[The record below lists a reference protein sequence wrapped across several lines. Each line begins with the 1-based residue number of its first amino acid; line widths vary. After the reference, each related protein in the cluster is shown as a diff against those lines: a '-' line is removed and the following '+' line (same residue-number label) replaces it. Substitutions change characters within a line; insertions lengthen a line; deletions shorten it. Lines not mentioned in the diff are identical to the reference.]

1 MKKVLILTAGYGEGH
16 NAAARGLRTGFEQ
29 VGGATAEVMD
39 VFPDAYGEFY
49 DRTRRDYL
57 RLIDRAPRV
66 WAAFYSILDS
76 TPLVHAMVGGLGKVE
91 AALMKTLKEHQPAAV
106 VTTYPIYNYL
116 LNRIRSRTG
125 RQPFQ
130 QFTVVT
136 DSITVNSVW
145 FRCDT
150 DLFFVPNEDT
160 AREMKRAGVPEAKL
174 AVLGF
179 PVPSRFALQR
189 PERPA
194 PGQGKPGRVLYMI
207 NAAKNRAPAIVEH
220 LLQVPGIELTVTVG
234 KDQALHAAIQSVA
247 ERTGRNIEIHG
258 WTPQMPD
265 LLMTH
270 HVLIGKAG
278 GAAVQESIAART
290 PMIITQVVPGQEEG
304 NARLLIENNCGR
316 LAETPDAIAATVE
329 EAFAGNAERWSE
341 WEASISRISRPDA
354 AMRIAE
360 AVLQKL

>member
-66 WAAFYSILDS
+66 WAAFYSILDG
-76 TPLVHAMVGGLGKVE
+76 TPLVHALVGSLGKVE
-91 AALMKTLKEHQPAAV
+91 AALARTIQEHQPAAV
-106 VTTYPIYNYL
+106 VSTYPIYNYL

-125 RQPFQ
+125 QAFQ

-145 FRCDT
+145 FRCAT

-160 AREMKRAGVPEAKL
+160 SRAMQRAGVPASKL

-179 PVPSRFALQR
+179 PVPTRFALNR
-189 PERPA
+189 PERSA

-207 NAAKNRAPAIVEH
+207 NAAKNRAPALVER
-220 LLQVPGIELTVTVG
+220 LLKVPGIELTVTVG
-234 KDQALHAAIQSVA
+234 KDQALHAAVQNVA
-247 ERTGRNIEIHG
+247 ERTGRNVEIHG
-258 WTPQMPD
+258 WTPHMPE

-270 HVLIGKAG
+270 HLLIGKAG
-278 GAAVQESIAART
+278 GAAVQESVAART

-316 LAETPDAIAATVE
+316 FAEPPDAIAATVE
-329 EAFAGNAERWSE
+329 EAFAGNAERWRE
-341 WEASISRISRPDA
+341 WETNISRISRPDA